1 MNKLN
6 TIFII
11 SLLITTN
18 YCSGSETVKSL
29 VPEAEKIVLNSL
41 KSQNAGIRANAVEVI
56 SEGKK
61 TELMENVV
69 VLLDDPAI
77 SVRFSA
83 VVAMGDMQYGPSEAK
98 LKQLLKDPD
107 LNVAVA
113 AAYALYKIGGDI
125 KYLNPIEDSAGS
137 VDQTVKANV
146 AMLLG
151 KLKSK
156 HSLPILH
163 KLKDNLDSSD
173 AVALNATE
181 AIARIEPDDK
191 IYKKIW
197 TMLISVYADKRYM
210 GIHAMGAFGGV
221 KGANAIITL
230 LDDESPEV
238 RLAAAEQLGML
249 GDNSGQIVVQEY
261 LNNPEQV
268 EKPIM
273 NRRNVLAALAIG
285 QIGSEPLI
293 AHLPKLLKNESPSV
307 QLAAAE
313 SIFILAIGH

>member
-41 KSQNAGIRANAVEVI
+41 KSPNAGIRANAVEVI

>member
-11 SLLITTN
+11 SLLITAN
-18 YCSGSETVKSL
+18 YCTGSETVKSL
-29 VPEAEKIVLNSL
+29 VPEAEAIVLNSL
-41 KSQNAGIRANAVEVI
+41 KSSDARIRANAVEVI

-61 TELMENVV
+61 TEMMENVV
-69 VLLDDPAI
+69 ALLDDPAVA
-77 SVRFSA
+77 VRFAA
-83 VVAMGDMQYGPSEAK
+83 VVAIGDMLYGPGEAK
-98 LKQLLKDPD
+98 LKPLLKDPD

-113 AAYALYKIGGDI
+113 TAYALYKIGGDI
-125 KYLNPIEDSAGS
+125 KYLKPIEDSADS
-137 VDQTVKANV
+137 PDQTVKANV

-163 KLKDNLDSSD
+163 KLKDDLNAGD

-181 AIARIEPDDK
+181 AIARIEPNDE

-210 GIHAMGAFGGV
+210 GVRAMGAFGGV

-230 LDDESPEV
+230 LDDEVAEV
-238 RLAAAEQLGML
+238 RLAAAEQLGMI
-249 GDNSGQIVVQEY
+249 GDNSGQIVILEY
-261 LNNPEQV
+261 LNNPEQA
-268 EKPIM
+268 EKPIID
-273 NRRNVLAALAIG
+273 RRNVLAALAIG
-285 QIGSEPLI
+285 SIGTEPLI
-293 AHLPKLLKNESPSV
+293 AHLPKLLKNESQPV
-307 QLAAAE
+307 RLAAAE
-313 SIFILAIGH
+313 SIFILATGH